1 MTAFDVM
8 ERRIWDGQAESYA
21 RTAARLCVRT
31 VPALLDAAGAGAGT
45 RLLDVGCGTGNVSAA
60 ALARGAAVRAVD
72 AEPGMVAATRRAAP
86 GTEVRAGTL
95 PQLPYTDAEFDA
107 VVGNFVL
114 NHVGR
119 PLEALVEMRR
129 VARPGGRIAVTV
141 WQLPGTPGQT
151 LVGRA
156 AQAAGLTRPDWLA
169 TVDEERN
176 FERTPDGL
184 TALLRAA
191 GLADVEAGAYAWDHR
206 VDPAEWWAG
215 PAAGI
220 GAVGGMVTGAGPE
233 GTAAAKREYDVLCR
247 EFLAED
253 GLLTLPHVA
262 VLAQGRV

>member
-8 ERRIWDGQAESYA
+8 ERRIWGGQAESYA

-31 VPALLDAAGAGAGT
+31 VPALLDAAGVGAGT
-45 RLLDVGCGTGNVSAA
+45 RMLDVGCGTGNVTAA

-72 AEPGMVAATRRAAP
+72 AEPDMVAATRRAVP
-86 GTEVRAGTL
+86 GTEVRTGTL
-95 PQLPYTDAEFDA
+95 PQLPYADAEFDA

-141 WQLPGTPGQT
+141 WQLPGTPGQS

-176 FERTPDGL
+176 FPRTPDGL
-184 TALLRAA
+184 AALLTAA
-191 GLADVEAGAYAWDHR
+191 GLADVEADTHAWDHR
-206 VDPAEWWAG
+206 VDPEDWWAG

-233 GTAAAKREYDVLCR
+233 GVAAAKREYDVLCR
-247 EFLAED
+247 EFLMED
-253 GLLTLPHVA
+253 GLLALPHVA

>member
-1 MTAFDVM
+1 
-8 ERRIWDGQAESYA
+8 
-21 RTAARLCVRT
+21 
-31 VPALLDAAGAGAGT
+31 
-45 RLLDVGCGTGNVSAA
+45 
-60 ALARGAAVRAVD
+60 
-72 AEPGMVAATRRAAP
+72 VAATRRAAP
-86 GTEVRAGTL
+86 GAEVRAGTL
-95 PQLPYTDAEFDA
+95 PQLPYADAEFDA

-141 WQLPGTPGQT
+141 WQLPGTPGQW
-151 LVGRA
+151 LAGRA

-184 TALLRAA
+184 AALLEAA
-191 GLADVEAGAYAWDHR
+191 GLADVEAGTYAWDHR
-206 VDPAEWWAG
+206 VDPEEWWAG

-233 GTAAAKREYDVLCR
+233 GVAAAKREYDVLCR
-247 EFLAED
+247 EFLGED

-262 VLAQGRV
+262 VLAQGTV

>member
-8 ERRIWDGQAESYA
+8 ERRIWDGQADAYA
-21 RTAARLCVRT
+21 RTAARLCIRT
-31 VPALLDAAGAGAGT
+31 VPALLDAAGVGAGT
-45 RLLDVGCGTGNVSAA
+45 RLLDVGCGTGNVSSA

-86 GTEVRAGTL
+86 GAEARTGTL
-95 PQLPYTDAEFDA
+95 PQLPYADGEFDA
-107 VVGNFVL
+107 VVANFVL

-119 PLEALVEMRR
+119 PLEALVELRR

-156 AQAAGLTRPDWLA
+156 AQAAGLTRPGWMA

-176 FERTPDGL
+176 FPRTPDGL
-184 TALLRAA
+184 AALIEAA
-191 GLADVEAGAYAWDHR
+191 GLADVQADTQAWDHR
-206 VDPAEWWAG
+206 TDPEDWWAG

-220 GAVGGMVTGAGPE
+220 GAVGGVVTSAGPE
-233 GTAAAKREYDVLCR
+233 GVAAAKREYDVLCR

>member
-8 ERRIWDGQAESYA
+8 ERRIWGGQAESYA

-31 VPALLDAAGAGAGT
+31 VPALLDAAGVGAGT
-45 RLLDVGCGTGNVSAA
+45 RMLDVGCGTGNVTAA

-72 AEPGMVAATRRAAP
+72 AEPDMVAATRRAVP
-86 GTEVRAGTL
+86 GTEVRTGTL
-95 PQLPYTDAEFDA
+95 PQLPYADAEFDA
-107 VVGNFVL
+107 IVGNFVL

-176 FERTPDGL
+176 FPRTPDGL
-184 TALLRAA
+184 AALLTAA
-191 GLADVEAGAYAWDHR
+191 GLADVEADTHAWDHR
-206 VDPAEWWAG
+206 VDPEDWWAG

-233 GTAAAKREYDVLCR
+233 GVAAAKREYDVLCR
-247 EFLAED
+247 EFLTED
-253 GLLTLPHVA
+253 GLLALPHVA
-262 VLAQGRV
+262 VLARGRV